1 MGIVGWKTISNFG
14 PLQKEIQKSLE
25 EMILLV
31 KSTLHPKAYTRVEIC
46 DLLECSSDQE
56 LFDICQISDHVR
68 NCQDFELYKRAMH
81 VFGEAKRVYDFKRT
95 CDEHLVAKETSN
107 GVAGDKNPLVTLG
120 KLMFASHESCDQMY
134 DCSHPQLNTLVDLSK
149 KHGALGAR

>member
-25 EMILLV
+25 EMIVLV
-31 KSTLHPKAYTRVEIC
+31 ESTLHKKAYTRVEIC
-46 DLLECSSDQE
+46 ELLELSNDQE

-68 NCQDFELYKRAMH
+68 NYQNFELYKRAMH
-81 VFGEAKRVYDFKRT
+81 VFGEAKRVYDFKGT
-95 CDEHLVAKETSN
+95 CDEHLVAKESN
-107 GVAGDKNPLVTLG
+107 GVAEDPLVTLG

>member
-1 MGIVGWKTISNFG
+1 MGVVGWKTISNFG
-14 PLQKEIQKSLE
+14 PLQKELQKSLE
-25 EMILLV
+25 KMIDLV
-31 KSTLHPKAYTRVEIC
+31 KSNLHPGAYTRSEIC
-46 DLLECSSDQE
+46 NLLELPNEQE

-68 NCQDFELYKRAMH
+68 NCQSFELYKRAMH

-107 GVAGDKNPLVTLG
+107 GAAEDPLVTLG
-120 KLMFASHESCDQMY
+120 MLMFASHESCDQMY

>member
-1 MGIVGWKTISNFG
+1 MGVVGWKTISNFG

-31 KSTLHPKAYTRVEIC
+31 ESTLHPKAYTREEIC
-46 DLLECSSDQE
+46 DLLKLSNDQE

-68 NCQDFELYKRAMH
+68 NCQSFELYKRAMH

-107 GVAGDKNPLVTLG
+107 AVAEDENPLVTLG